1 MMKIVTISKKLKL
14 IVRTIDEAQSVHQGE
29 MVLRQM
35 KGFSAK
41 LPKDKAL

>member
-1 MMKIVTISKKLKL
+1 VAIGKKLDL
-14 IVRTIDEAQSVHQGE
+14 IMRTVDEARSVPQRE